1 MAVVLMKNLQCLMI
15 DVIGEDIM
23 KKCLVYSHY
32 GKGRSDTL
40 FFVSDKL
47 MWVAARDAVASKSSE
62 RKTYKSCEFHFL
74 Q

>member
-1 MAVVLMKNLQCLMI
+1 MM

-23 KKCLVYSHY
+23 KKCLVYSHD
-32 GKGRSDTL
+32 GRSDPQ

-62 RKTYKSCEFHFL
+62 RKTFKSCESHFL